1 MVLCTKSAAL
11 AKCTSCFKGLLRPW
25 ASPNNDCFG
34 EGEIH
39 HCPEGDRKSPVGVT
53 GRVGWRAQEVLISEI
68 CPNTAP
74 AAAFEARD
82 YISLMKSGGISRG
95 KGFLLTSDCP
105 PPAAIASLVLIHL
118 LKPWQQPGLKC
129 RLKMFTCSEVK
140 EQLRTKSRT
149 RHAVAFEIGR
159 VGSMWLRSRE

>member
-1 MVLCTKSAAL
+1 MYVLLQRAAK
-11 AKCTSCFKGLLRPW
+11 AMSISKQRLLRGRRNSSLPRGGQKISCW
-25 ASPNNDCFG
+25 
-34 EGEIH
+34 
-39 HCPEGDRKSPVGVT
+39 GDREGRMEGT
-53 GRVGWRAQEVLISEI
+53 GGADQWNMPKHSSCCCFWSTGLHISDEIWRNLKRERISTDI
-68 CPNTAP
+68 RLP
-74 AAAFEARD
+74 
-82 YISLMKSGGISRG
+82 
-95 KGFLLTSDCP
+95 P